1 MQRLYHRPNIV
12 AVKGPNKSEGRAAGA
27 LEFYCKKIT
36 CWGLAELGFRNVVS
50 GELSWFESP
59 HVDCYIFSSM
69 LIPFKRNSFMKR
81 LVVSLLFV
89 LPALGAI
96 GAEAPVTL
104 IKAGHLVDVAAGKVL
119 DNQMV
124 LVQGEAIKQVGPNLT
139 APANAKI
146 VDLSSSWLLP
156 GLIDCH
162 THLSGQS
169 ENYYDDIFRKS
180 PIDLSVYAHV
190 YTRRTLQAG
199 FTTCRDV
206 GSGEFIDVAL
216 KKAINAG
223 KIPGPR
229 LFVAGLILSA
239 TGGHGDLN
247 GFSPYLHF
255 ETADGVADGVD
266 AIRKKVRWNIKYGAD
281 LIKFTATAGVLS
293 EEESV
298 GAPQF
303 SAEEMK
309 AIVDEASMWGRK
321 VAAHAHGAEGIKRAI
336 KAGVTSI
343 EHGSIL
349 DDEAIALFKEHGT
362 YLVPTVYV
370 GFSVVEHAKEWNLPE
385 KLVEK
390 AKTINAQKMACLRK
404 AIQGGVKIAY
414 GTDAGVFPHGENAR
428 DFRYLVEAGM
438 TPMQAIQA
446 ATITAAALIGQ
457 TNKIGSL
464 EAGKYADLV
473 AVNSDPLKDVTV
485 LEKIPFV
492 MKGGIIY
499 RGNVAAPAAE

>member
-1 MQRLYHRPNIV
+1 MRSPI
-12 AVKGPNKSEGRAAGA
+12 KS
-27 LEFYCKKIT
+27 T
-36 CWGLAELGFRNVVS
+36 
-50 GELSWFESP
+50 
-59 HVDCYIFSSM
+59 
-69 LIPFKRNSFMKR
+69 PFVKR
-81 LVVSLLFV
+81 LLLTAMLV
-89 LPALGAI
+89 CLGVNALA
-96 GAEAPVTL
+96 ADAPVIL

-124 LVQGEAIKQVGPNLT
+124 MIQGDIIREVGPNLT

-255 ETADGVADGVD
+255 ETADGVAD
-266 AIRKKVRWNIKYGAD
+266 
-281 LIKFTATAGVLS
+281 
-293 EEESV
+293 
-298 GAPQF
+298 
-303 SAEEMK
+303 
-309 AIVDEASMWGRK
+309 
-321 VAAHAHGAEGIKRAI
+321 
-336 KAGVTSI
+336 
-343 EHGSIL
+343 
-349 DDEAIALFKEHGT
+349 
-362 YLVPTVYV
+362 
-370 GFSVVEHAKEWNLPE
+370 
-385 KLVEK
+385 
-390 AKTINAQKMACLRK
+390 
-404 AIQGGVKIAY
+404 
-414 GTDAGVFPHGENAR
+414 
-428 DFRYLVEAGM
+428 
-438 TPMQAIQA
+438 
-446 ATITAAALIGQ
+446 
-457 TNKIGSL
+457 
-464 EAGKYADLV
+464 
-473 AVNSDPLKDVTV
+473 
-485 LEKIPFV
+485 
-492 MKGGIIY
+492 
-499 RGNVAAPAAE
+499 

>member
-1 MQRLYHRPNIV
+1 
-12 AVKGPNKSEGRAAGA
+12 
-27 LEFYCKKIT
+27 
-36 CWGLAELGFRNVVS
+36 
-50 GELSWFESP
+50 
-59 HVDCYIFSSM
+59 M
-69 LIPFKRNSFMKR
+69 LIPVEPNPFMKR
-81 LVVSLLFV
+81 LLLTVVFLWLV
-89 LPALGAI
+89 KDA
-96 GAEAPVTL
+96 GAETPVTV
-104 IKAGHLVDVAAGKVL
+104 IKAGHLVDVLAGKVL

-124 LVQGEAIKQVGPNLT
+124 VIQGEVIKEVGQNLAT
-139 APANAKI
+139 PADTKVI
-146 VDLSSSWLLP
+146 DLSSSWLLP

-169 ENYYDDIFRKS
+169 ENYYADIFRKS
-180 PIDLSVYAHV
+180 PIDQAVYAHV
-190 YTRRTLQAG
+190 YTRRALEAG

-229 LFVAGLILSA
+229 LFVAGHILSA

-255 ETADGVADGVD
+255 ETADGVVDGVD

-309 AIVDEASMWGRK
+309 AIVDEAAMWGRR
-321 VAAHAHGAEGIKRAI
+321 VAAHAHGAEGVKRAI

-390 AKTINAQKMACLRK
+390 ARSINAQKMACLRK
-404 AIQGGVKIAY
+404 AIEGGVKIAY
-414 GTDAGVFPHGENAR
+414 GTDAGVFPHGENAK

-438 TPMQAIQA
+438 TQMQAIQA
-446 ATITAAALIGQ
+446 ATVTAASLIGQ
-457 TNKIGSL
+457 SEKIGSL
-464 EAGKYADLV
+464 ESGKFADLI
-473 AVNSDPLKDVTV
+473 AVSSDPFKDVTV

-492 MKGGIIY
+492 MKGGVVY
-499 RGNVAAPAAE
+499 RGKFSAVAPE